1 MKNIA
6 KARSILVL
14 LSGGGLISNCG
25 LGGLLTRKK
34 VINILGTR
42 PQLVKAAVLS
52 MGLKKDFKEIIV
64 HTGQHYDEQ
73 MSAVFFNDL
82 GIPRPKYSLRI
93 GSGPHGEQTGR
104 MLIEIEKVLIKEKP
118 DLIIIEGDTNS
129 ALAGALAAI
138 KLHIPIAHVE
148 AGLRSYNRKMPEEI
162 NRILI
167 DHVSEFLFCPSISA
181 KKNLLQEGIKNNV
194 FVTGDVMFDA
204 LKYFSV
210 VAKKK
215 SKILKKLNLKTK
227 KYNLLTIHRAENT
240 NKNNLTEIFEALI
253 QSKQFFVF
261 PIHPRTLKF
270 LKEFKILEKLEK
282 NKNFLLIEPVSYL
295 DMLLL
300 GKNAEKILTDSGG
313 LQKEAYWLR
322 VPCVTL
328 RNETEWIETVKSGWN
343 ILVGSKEDKIIR
355 VLKKFNVR
363 RKHPN
368 FYGNG
373 KATHKI
379 SKTINSFFNH

>member
-1 MKNIA
+1 M
-6 KARSILVL
+6 
-14 LSGGGLISNCG
+14 LSGGGLTSNYG

-73 MSAVFFNDL
+73 MSTVFFNDL
-82 GIPRPKYSLRI
+82 GIPRPKYSLGI
-93 GSGPHGEQTGR
+93 GSGSHGEQTGK
-104 MLIEIEKVLIKEKP
+104 MLIEIEKVLVKEKP
-118 DLIIIEGDTNS
+118 DLVIIEGDTNS
-129 ALAGALAAI
+129 ALAGTLVAV
-138 KLHIPIAHVE
+138 KLHIPIVHVE

-167 DHVSEFLFCPSISA
+167 DHISEFLFCPSILA
-181 KKNLLQEGIKNNV
+181 EKNLLQEGIKKNV

-204 LKYFSV
+204 LKYFLKI
-210 VAKKK
+210 AEKK
-215 SKILKKLNLKTK
+215 SKILEKLNLEPK
-227 KYNLLTIHRAENT
+227 KFNLLTIHRAENT
-240 NKNNLTEIFEALI
+240 NKNNLTEIFEALM

-300 GKNAEKILTDSGG
+300 EENARKILTDSGG
-313 LQKEAYWLR
+313 IQKEAYWLR
-322 VPCVTL
+322 VPCITL
-328 RNETEWIETVKSGWN
+328 RNETEWIETVSCGWN
-343 ILVGSKEDKIIR
+343 LLVRSRKNKIIR
-355 VLKKFNVR
+355 ALQNFNGGAQ
-363 RKHPN
+363 HLN
-368 FYGNG
+368 FYGDG
-373 KATHKI
+373 KAVYKI
-379 SKTINSFFNH
+379 SKIIKNFLR